1 MGGREPQGPPPWW
14 RPQRLPALGPLSE
27 WTHHCHPGLLG
38 PRTQGEGRSGSGR
51 AAAGPQ
57 QCVTVE
63 GRPCLHGGGRVSPS
77 CRAGVVGLVPSG
89 AEGSDPRGPCPA
101 SMQHVPCMPGAHAG
115 TGHVSP
121 RFTLP
126 GSHGTGTGLTPLA
139 DGDKCSEVS
148 SWLSVPGQCQAA
160 RVQNPGSSPPLHW
173 WPFPA

>member
-1 MGGREPQGPPPWW
+1 MVASPKAPCTRPTVRVDSSLPSWAARSSHSGRGQVGQRESGCRATAVRDCGRE
-14 RPQRLPALGPLSE
+14 A
-27 WTHHCHPGLLG
+27 
-38 PRTQGEGRSGSGR
+38 
-51 AAAGPQ
+51 
-57 QCVTVE
+57 
-63 GRPCLHGGGRVSPS
+63 VSPRGWS
-77 CRAGVVGLVPSG
+77 RQPVLRAGVVGLVPSG